1 MSNTRHNRHT
11 RTKTDS
17 LCLFSDN
24 AAKMEIVLKELRE
37 QLKTAHLYVH
47 VFNWEMDHEHRYST
61 AMRERHEAT
70 LKRGLE
76 LAARELQPQPDP
88 LALRDEEKYIAE
100 HYNLHN
106 LIHRAKEQEDFLNM
120 LINSP
125 ESYFPP
131 EVMAMCDP
139 PKHEENAPLRP
150 EEAAPSLDQFLIG
163 DILDL
168 PPSSPPKQSSR
179 IRLSRC
185 N

>member
-1 MSNTRHNRHT
+1 MSISRNNKHT
-11 RTKTDS
+11 TTKTDS
-17 LCLFSDN
+17 VCLFSDN
-24 AAKMEIVLKELRE
+24 AAKMEPVLKELRE

-76 LAARELQPQPDP
+76 LAARELQPLPDP
-88 LALRDEEKYIAE
+88 LALKDEEKYIAE
-100 HYNLHN
+100 HYNLHS
-106 LIHRAKEQEDFLNM
+106 LIHRAKEQEEYLNT
-120 LINSP
+120 LIQSP
-125 ESYFPP
+125 ESFFPP
-131 EVMAMCDP
+131 EIMAMCDP
-139 PKHEENAPLRP
+139 PKHEETSTVRHD
-150 EEAAPSLDQFLIG
+150 ETIPSLDQFLIA

>member
-11 RTKTDS
+11 RTKTDFV
-17 LCLFSDN
+17 CLFSDN

-88 LALRDEEKYIAE
+88 LALMDEERYIAE

-139 PKHEENAPLRP
+139 PKHEENTPLRP